1 MARYGAVATGSR
13 ILVLLLLVVVLGLGG
28 LIWFDFLGLLN
39 IKETFSPLFS
49 LMGLGTPKEIED
61 IEDVALLEKER
72 LSKLQEAMD
81 LREQE
86 LDTREAEILQKE
98 GEIHQIIETLEERE
112 MTLEEQEK
120 TFNNRVREYENRNVN
135 LRKISQY
142 LVGMPPDKAIERL
155 IEMDDQDV
163 IDILRIT
170 DSIALEAGEDSI
182 TSYWLSLMPAER
194 AATVNRKMLKK
205 PAAAGG

>member
-120 TFNNRVREYENRNVN
+120 TFNNRVR
-135 LRKISQY
+135 
-142 LVGMPPDKAIERL
+142 
-155 IEMDDQDV
+155 
-163 IDILRIT
+163 
-170 DSIALEAGEDSI
+170 
-182 TSYWLSLMPAER
+182 
-194 AATVNRKMLKK
+194 
-205 PAAAGG
+205 